1 MSVRSRCRGEPVLPD
16 SGDSHAVTSPLSS
29 APQMTNSCGLQFGAS
44 LFIFSSPTCAA
55 HVAARRSDLCPDLFP
70 FLRGT
75 GNSIALRAKTYIY
88 ARGWCRGSTLLC
100 TGKKNKTK
108 NLLWDLQQRTSGLL
122 GLRTLSCTAL
132 SPLSPLQGALMLAA
146 IPVLLPRASLPM
158 SPCPPASLPPRLS
171 ANLSFVIDFL

>member
-1 MSVRSRCRGEPVLPD
+1 MGVRSRCRGEPVLPD
-16 SGDSHAVTSPLSS
+16 GGDSHAVTSPLSS
-29 APQMTNSCGLQFGAS
+29 TPQMTNSCGLQLGAS

-100 TGKKNKTK
+100 TGKKIKLKICCGTCSK
-108 NLLWDLQQRTSGLL
+108 QQVASWG
-122 GLRTLSCTAL
+122 CAL
-132 SPLSPLQGALMLAA
+132 CPAQ
-146 IPVLLPRASLPM
+146 
-158 SPCPPASLPPRLS
+158 PCPRCPLCRER
-171 ANLSFVIDFL
+171 